1 MNVLRTSAL
10 VAVAAFAVTA
20 EAAAQAKCDINQ
32 GSPFQLN
39 SAKIYLNKA
48 QSSSGKVDEK
58 AKHLQSSV
66 KVLTDNPEKI
76 NNAVGRNWL
85 LGKTLIIWTQ
95 QPNTGYVVKRG
106 AIGYTQN
113 PDATVD
119 LLAAADSAFD
129 AVEAAKPECAD
140 SVSVYRR
147 QPWTKLVNQSIEALN
162 ANKTDSAEAYAR
174 QALMIYDKGPHAHS
188 TLATI
193 AQQKNDYAGALQH
206 YKNAIAAAGT
216 DTAFAKMRQVS
227 MYNVAVLTQQ
237 QAEAADAAQKAALNK
252 EAAALFQ
259 AYLKEVPNDAN
270 AQSGLARALGASGDT
285 AAVQGIYTKML
296 ADPSGY
302 TDIQLFEAGSNAAR
316 ANQNKEAAT
325 LLEAGL
331 KKNPYYRDALFN
343 LANVYF
349 TLEDAEKMA
358 PVVKRLVEVD
368 PNSPENWRLVAGNYQ
383 LKQKAAKAGT
393 AAKKAYTDS
402 LLQNLQKSEK
412 MPVRVS
418 VREFTHAG
426 AKHTLGGM
434 IENLGDKPMANVAL
448 KIEFLDATGNVVTTQ
463 TASVPQV
470 APKSSQSFRVEAE
483 QNGIVAYRYA
493 PITGG

>member
-10 VAVAAFAVTA
+10 VAVAACAVTA
-20 EAAAQAKCDINQ
+20 QAGAQAKCDINQ

-39 SAKIYLNKA
+39 SANIYLNKA
-48 QSSSGKVDEK
+48 QSAGGKPDEK
-58 AKHLQSSV
+58 VKHLQNSV
-66 KVLTDNPEKI
+66 KVLTENPEKI
-76 NNAVGRNWL
+76 SNAVGRNWL
-85 LGKTLIIWTQ
+85 LGKTLIVWTQ
-95 QPNTGYVVKRG
+95 QPNVSYVAKRG
-106 AIGYTQN
+106 AVGYTQN

-147 QPWTKLVNQSIEALN
+147 QPWSKLVNQSIEALN
-162 ANKTDSAEAYAR
+162 AGKVDTAEVYAR
-174 QALMIYDKGPHAHS
+174 QAMAIYDKGPHAHN

-193 AQQKNDYAGALQH
+193 AQQKNDFAGAREH
-206 YKNAIAAAGT
+206 YKKAIEAAGT
-216 DTAFAKMRQVS
+216 DTAFTKMRQVS

-237 QAEAADAAQKAALNK
+237 MSDAAPEAEKAALNK
-252 EAAALFQ
+252 EAAQLFQ

-285 AAVQGIYTKML
+285 AAVAGIYAKML
-296 ADPSGY
+296 ENPAGY
-302 TDIQLFEAGSNAAR
+302 TDLQLFEAGSNAAR
-316 ANQNKEAAT
+316 ANQNKDAAT

-349 TLEDAEKMA
+349 AMEDSDKMA
-358 PVVKRLVEVD
+358 PVVRRLVEVD
-368 PNSPENWRLVAGNYQ
+368 PNSPENWRLLAGSYQ

-412 MPVRVS
+412 MPVRVT

-426 AKHTLGGM
+426 TKHTLGGM
-434 IENLGDKPMANVAL
+434 LENLGDKPMSNVAL
-448 KIEFLDATGNVVTTQ
+448 KIEFLDATGNVVATQ
-463 TASVPQV
+463 TATVPEV
-470 APKSSQSFRVEAE
+470 APNAAQSFRVEAE
-483 QNGIVAYRYA
+483 QAGIVAYRYA
-493 PITGG
+493 PISGS